1 LADSISVTS
10 VTSAGPT
17 NSAATPVK
25 RAVQALALV
34 LVAAVVLGLIFHN
47 ALLAGMG
54 SYLVNADSPEKADM
68 ALVLAGD
75 GDGNRILKAAQLA
88 RQGYVSKILVSG
100 PSGIYGQYEC
110 DLAIPFAVK
119 AGYPESYFVHF
130 ENEARSTQDE
140 ARDAVKRLRHFSA
153 HKVLLV
159 TSDYHTRRAGKIFRT
174 AAPDLQFIVV
184 AAPDT
189 SFTTDGWWHNRQGE
203 KIAFNE
209 WMKTVTE
216 PFGI

>member
-1 LADSISVTS
+1 LAVSINVTS
-10 VTSAGPT
+10 VISASRT
-17 NSAATPVK
+17 NNPRQPVN
-25 RAVQALALV
+25 RTARILLLV
-34 LVAAVVLGLIFHN
+34 LVAIVVLGLVFRNTILA
-47 ALLAGMG
+47 ALG
-54 SYLVNADSPEKADM
+54 SYLIKADAPEKADI

-75 GDGNRILKAAQLA
+75 GEGNRILAAAQLA
-88 RQGYVSKILVSG
+88 RQGYVSRVLVSG

-119 AGYPESYFVHF
+119 AGYPASYFLHF
-130 ENEARSTQDE
+130 ENNARSTQEE
-140 ARDAVKRLRHFSA
+140 ARDTIERLHQLGM

-174 AAPDLQFIVV
+174 AAPDLQFVVV

-189 SFTTDGWWHNRQGE
+189 YFTAGGWWHNRQGE

-209 WMKTVTE
+209 WVKTLTE